1 MEYHISIAGKSIPV
15 KAATNDIDVKPIFE
29 FQPFK
34 DWCASFDKEV
44 NQSKDITLNSI
55 QVQNVDVFGNG
66 KIGFVKFKAD
76 AELIENGQ
84 KVPGIVFMVRA
95 IYICSSAGIRF
106 LTRNQF

>member
-1 MEYHISIAGKSIPV
+1 MEYNISIAGKSIPV

-55 QVQNVDVFGNG
+55 QVQSVDVFGNG

-76 AELIENGQ
+76 AELTENGQ
-84 KVPGIVFMVRA
+84 KVPGIVFMVRG
-95 IYICSSAGIRF
+95 IHRSSAGIHV
-106 LTRNQF
+106 LTDSQF